1 MKKANLIAAAA
12 AFLMAGSMTSPALAD
27 CKSEIATVRGL
38 TGGLSSGHGGAQ
50 NVEKMLERAEQAL
63 AAGKKKKG
71 NNIVKKAKDKAS
83 SY

>member
-1 MKKANLIAAAA
+1 MKQINLIAAAA

-27 CKSEIATVRGL
+27 CKSEIANVRGML
-38 TGGLSSGHGGAQ
+38 SSFSSGHGGAQ
-50 NVEKMLERAEQAL
+50 AVERMLEKAEKAL
-63 AAGKKKKG
+63 ADGKKKKC